1 MPDTSL
7 ELLIKRKL
15 EALQLPYRPSDWI
28 DMETRLDQAFDA
40 HVRELL
46 THYTFPL
53 APEAWKDFLSHIQD
67 RWDADIEKLLST
79 HEVTYTPESWA
90 SLKADLDGQTWE
102 VLLIQKLQALDLPLD
117 LQSWQALEQLLD
129 QYSEDSLLRNKLA
142 RHELSF
148 EAADWDSFEQ
158 FRNETFDHT
167 LKEKLTSL
175 DMMEGP
181 AWDQLAEALDGNAF
195 DHSIRKLLVDF
206 QVPFHPTHWM
216 EMQDR
221 LESHFDALLR
231 QKLVQY
237 RSSPVRKDWVAL
249 SSMLREEG
257 LQRTPVIA
265 MRPWMRG
272 AVAAAILLLFL
283 MVGTIW
289 QGTPQKPWFSFK
301 QVLKEATRVVRPSDS
316 TSREEPQLASN
327 ISSSAPSTQVS
338 TDLAADTQPLDIH
351 PLADLSQIDV
361 LSQSAQDAIASP
373 RPSVVTAALNVV
385 AQQERESASHEAFEE
400 APMIMSAYR
409 EIQAIKRDYAIALAG
424 EIQENKEASLS
435 GKLGSRVPDLAFGVH
450 GGFTMTKVELNGPR
464 SDPGY
469 SAGLRMK
476 LKLNDKWAIVSG
488 LQYGEKRFYYEYLS
502 SENPESPSTG
512 LGNRSAL
519 SSTNVKAI
527 QGDFVLVDLPLLL
540 RYTIPS
546 ENPLRL
552 YVQGGMMNTISL
564 REDYV
569 DFDPQS
575 AINSALPEISSVA
588 GLEGADFARNLKT
601 YPGNIYVSIGIEF
614 PVAKNSYVE
623 IEPYFLQNLQRT
635 KEAEGLDI
643 RKRLYTTGVSLSF
656 MFDYQE

>member
-40 HVRELL
+40 HVRNLL
-46 THYTFPL
+46 TQYTFPV
-53 APEAWKDFLSHIQD
+53 APEAWKEFLSHIQH

-79 HEVTYTPESWA
+79 HEVAYTSESWA
-90 SLKADLDGQTWE
+90 SLKANLDGQTWE

-117 LQSWQALEQLLD
+117 SQSWQALEQVLD
-129 QYSEDSLLRNKLA
+129 QYSEDSLLRHKLTQ
-142 RHELSF
+142 HELSF
-148 EAADWDSFEQ
+148 EAADWNSFEQ
-158 FRNETFDHT
+158 FQNETFDHA

-181 AWDQLAEALDGNAF
+181 AWDELAEALDGNAF
-195 DHSIRKLLVDF
+195 DHRIRKLLVDF

-216 EMQDR
+216 VMQDR

-237 RSSPVRKDWVAL
+237 RSTPIKKDWLAL
-249 SSMLREEG
+249 SSTLRKEG

-272 AVAAAILLLFL
+272 VAAAAILLLFL
-283 MVGTIW
+283 MVGTFW
-289 QGTPQKPWFSFK
+289 QGTPQKPWLSFK
-301 QVLKEATRVVRPSDS
+301 QVLKEATRVVRSGDS
-316 TSREEPQLASN
+316 TSREELQVASSMAP
-327 ISSSAPSTQVS
+327 SSPSTQVS
-338 TDLAADTQPLDIH
+338 TDLSSDTQPLDIH

-373 RPSVVTAALNVV
+373 RPDLVAAALASV
-385 AQQERESASHEAFEE
+385 AQQESESGIDKGLEE
-400 APMIMSAYR
+400 APTVMSAYR

-450 GGFTMTKVELNGPR
+450 GGYTMTKVELNGPR

-476 LKLNDKWAIVSG
+476 LKINDKWAIVSG

-502 SENPESPSTG
+502 SENPETSSIS

-519 SSTNVKAI
+519 NTTNVKAI

-546 ENPLRL
+546 ENTLRL

-575 AINSALPEISSVA
+575 AINSALPEISNVA
-588 GLEGADFARNLKT
+588 GLEGAGFARNLKT
-601 YPGNIYVSIGIEF
+601 YPGNIYVSLGIEF
-614 PVAKNSYVE
+614 PVAKNSYME
-623 IEPYFLQNLQRT
+623 IEPYFIQNLQRT

>member
-15 EALQLPYRPSDWI
+15 EALQLSYRPSDWA
-28 DMETRLDQAFDA
+28 DMEIRLDQAFDA
-40 HVRELL
+40 HVKDLL
-46 THYTFPL
+46 AHYTIPV
-53 APEAWKDFLSHIQD
+53 APESWKEFLSHIQH
-67 RWDADIEKLLST
+67 RWDADIEKLLAT
-79 HEVTYTPESWA
+79 HEMAYTSESWA
-90 SLKADLDGQTWE
+90 SLKANLDGQTWE
-102 VLLIQKLQALDLPLD
+102 VLLIQKLQAMDLPLD
-117 LQSWQALEQLLD
+117 PQSWQALEQVLD
-129 QYSEDSLLRNKLA
+129 QYSEDSLLRNKLT

-181 AWDQLAEALDGNAF
+181 AWDQLAEALDGNTF
-195 DHSIRKLLVDF
+195 DHSVRKLLVDF
-206 QVPFHPTHWM
+206 QVPFYPTHWM

-237 RSSPVRKDWVAL
+237 RLSPIKKDWVTL

-257 LQRTPVIA
+257 LQRTPVVA

-289 QGTPQKPWFSFK
+289 QGTPQKPWLSFK

-316 TSREEPQLASN
+316 TSREELQMASN
-327 ISSSAPSTQVS
+327 TSSSASKPVS
-338 TDLAADTQPLDIH
+338 PAPASDTKSLDLQ

-361 LSQSAQDAIASP
+361 LSQSAQDAITAP
-373 RPSVVTAALNVV
+373 RSNGVTAALNSV
-385 AQQERESASHEAFEE
+385 AQQARASTSQEALEE
-400 APMIMSAYR
+400 APMIISAYR

-476 LKLNDKWAIVSG
+476 LKLNDKWSIVSG

-519 SSTNVKAI
+519 NSTNVKAI
-527 QGDFVLVDLPLLL
+527 QGDFVVVDLPLLL

-575 AINSALPEISSVA
+575 AINSALPEISNVA
-588 GLEGADFARNLKT
+588 GLEGAGFARNLKT
-601 YPGNIYVSIGIEF
+601 YPGNIYVSLGIEF
-614 PVAKNSYVE
+614 PVAKNSYLE
-623 IEPYFLQNLQRT
+623 IEPYFIQNLQRT